1 MFGSS
6 VLEIAIGLAGVY
18 AMMSLVCTAAN
29 ELISSVTTWRA
40 KNLAH
45 GIRNL
50 LDESGAER
58 PNPAAAVAAALGL
71 ASKTKVSPGAS
82 LAQQFYDHPLIQGL
96 YRKGQQPSY
105 IPSRTFALAL
115 MDLIVPAG
123 PQRPRTIEGIRQ
135 AVDASPLAPGLKRVL
150 SVLIDDA
157 GNTMAAGQ
165 QLLNAGVI
173 DTQKLETALN
183 HVHEN
188 VEVWFNNAMERVAGW
203 YKRKTQAVIFALA
216 LIFTC
221 ALNVDTMLIIERLS
235 YDTALRQALVSQA
248 ETLVRAPDQSA
259 GAGAVLETNITRLEG
274 TGLPLGWGAERAP
287 RQHRD
292 AIWYL
297 TKIFGLLLTAG
308 AASLG
313 APFWFDVLNKIITI
327 RSAGKAPE
335 ESPKSPK
342 EIPRP
347 LAPGQ
352 AIPPVAAAP
361 PADGSSDAP
370 ART

>member
-40 KNLAH
+40 KNLGQ

-50 LDESGAER
+50 LDESGAG
-58 PNPAAAVAAALGL
+58 PAPAATAAASSVGG
-71 ASKTKVSPGAS
+71 KTVVSEGTS

-96 YRKGQQPSY
+96 YRKGQMPSY

-115 MDLIVPAG
+115 MDLIVPVG
-123 PQRPRTIEGIRQ
+123 PGRPRTIEGIRQ
-135 AVDASPLAPGLKRVL
+135 AVDASPVTPGLKRVL

-157 GNTMAAGQ
+157 RNTMATGE
-165 QLLNAGVI
+165 QLLAVGII

-203 YKRKTQAVIFALA
+203 YKRKTQAVILALA
-216 LIFTC
+216 LVFTI
-221 ALNVDTMLIIERLS
+221 ALNVDTILIVKRLS
-235 YDTALRQALVSQA
+235 YDPALRQALVAQA
-248 ETLVRAPDQSA
+248 EKLAQRPDESGNA
-259 GAGAVLETNITRLEG
+259 AAVVDANITRLQG
-274 TGLPLGWGAERAP
+274 TGLPMGWGEDPVP
-287 RQHRD
+287 RQQRD
-292 AIWYL
+292 FIWYL

-335 ESPKSPK
+335 GSPKSPK
-342 EIPRP
+342 DIPR
-347 LAPGQ
+347 LMAAGQ
-352 AIPPVAAAP
+352 VTPP
-361 PADGSSDAP
+361 PADSPP
-370 ART
+370 AVEALPDTPKRT